1 MSALFLGN
9 HPAIDF
15 LNTAY
20 APDGQVTETIGDG
33 TAFMDWMIGA
43 GLLQESMAT
52 TLRRKFGRGTLDAVA
67 SEARRMREWAREWL
81 SRWRAEPHANYR
93 KEIEILNEIL
103 ARIAMYP
110 KVTQTREGLRIVD
123 QDRLESVNTLL
134 ALIARAV
141 ATLVSEEQPSLVK
154 SCAGAS
160 CTLWFLDRTKGH
172 RRIFCSATGCGNRAK
187 VAAFRERQRT

>member
-1 MSALFLGN
+1 
-9 HPAIDF
+9 
-15 LNTAY
+15 
-20 APDGQVTETIGDG
+20 
-33 TAFMDWMIGA
+33 
-43 GLLQESMAT
+43 
-52 TLRRKFGRGTLDAVA
+52 
-67 SEARRMREWAREWL
+67 
-81 SRWRAEPHANYR
+81 
-93 KEIEILNEIL
+93 
-103 ARIAMYP
+103 MYP